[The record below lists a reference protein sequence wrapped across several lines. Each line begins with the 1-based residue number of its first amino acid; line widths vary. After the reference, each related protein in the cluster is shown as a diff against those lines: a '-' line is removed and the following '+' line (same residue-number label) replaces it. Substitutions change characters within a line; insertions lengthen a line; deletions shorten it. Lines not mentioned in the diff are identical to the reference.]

1 MRWLTSVRSYIGDLP
16 VRTHRERQPM
26 IAIQRGTCFLV
37 ILVLS
42 VSAIDGAST
51 PRASQFGASSSVLEW
66 LSGAAQAIG
75 GENRLRELAAV
86 ETSGV
91 SVWYH
96 REQSER
102 PEGPWLTSFTDFT
115 DVRNFSADA
124 VRRMSRTRG
133 FSTNDWVDSTE
144 WTATSTFLVTAGV
157 SVSRVSGG
165 FVPTATPP
173 DLAVLPVGLA
183 PERVVITAREAADL
197 HAEPDEEVDG
207 YQHHVVAFSFAGAR
221 VRLILNRPSLL
232 PKAVE
237 INRIHAH
244 NMFLAP
250 WGDVTQRVTFGMWTR
265 ERDGLRY
272 PRLWEFSTDGQT
284 DGSAY
289 ITRLRTNPPVE
300 HSELTLPPDVR
311 RELVAVRRSIADLP
325 FGPAGVTN
333 RPIRELAP
341 GIVKVPGR
349 FDVVEVKQDDGIVI
363 IEAPLSSDYSAKA
376 IADARLRFED
386 APVKAVITTSDAWP
400 HIGGIREYVALGIP
414 VYALDLNVPILKR
427 LVSARYQSLPDTL
440 AKRPKAPRVTVVSN
454 KTTVGSGAN
463 RFEIYPLRT
472 ATGERQMMIYWPDHR
487 LLYSSDLFTIRDD
500 FVFLPQQVSE
510 AVDAV
515 ARERLAV
522 TTAFGMHYDP
532 LPWTAVQKSAL
543 PAPPPR

>member
-1 MRWLTSVRSYIGDLP
+1 LSGAALLIV
-16 VRTHRERQPM
+16 
-26 IAIQRGTCFLV
+26 
-37 ILVLS
+37 LVLG
-42 VSAIDGAST
+42 VGAST
-51 PRASQFGASSSVLEW
+51 VGASRSQASSEVFEW
-66 LSGAAQAIG
+66 LSGAAAAMG
-75 GENRLRELAAV
+75 GGDGLSKLAAV
-86 ETSGV
+86 ETSGM

-102 PEGPWLTSFTDFT
+102 PEGPWLTTFTDFT
-115 DVRNFSADA
+115 DLRNFGDDA
-124 VRRMSRTRG
+124 VRRTSRTRG

-144 WTATSTFLVTAGV
+144 WTAASTVLVTAGV
-157 SVSRVSGG
+157 SVSRASGRLI
-165 FVPTATPP
+165 PAATPP
-173 DLAVLPVGLA
+173 DLAVLPVGLT
-183 PERVVITAREAADL
+183 PERVVGTARKAADL
-197 HAEPDEEVDG
+197 HAEPDEVVDG
-207 YQHHVVAFSFAGAR
+207 YPHHVVAFSFAGAR
-221 VRLILNRPSLL
+221 IRLILNVPSLL

-237 INRIHAH
+237 VNRAHAD

-272 PRLWEFSTDGQT
+272 PRVWEFSTEGQT
-284 DGSAY
+284 DGSVY
-289 ITRLRTNPPVE
+289 VTRLRTNPPLDDT
-300 HSELTLPPDVR
+300 ELTLPADVR
-311 RELVAVRRSIADLP
+311 QRLVADRPRIADLP

-333 RPIRELAP
+333 RPVRELAP

-349 FDVVEVKQDDGIVI
+349 FDVIEVGQDDGVVIV
-363 IEAPLSSDYSAKA
+363 EAPLSSDYSAKA
-376 IADARLRFED
+376 IADAWLRFGKK
-386 APVKAVITTSDAWP
+386 PVKALVTTTDAWP

-414 VYALDLNVPILKR
+414 VYALDLNVPILMR
-427 LVSARYQSLPDTL
+427 LLSATYRSFPDTL
-440 AKRPKAPRVTVVSN
+440 AKAPKAPRVTVVSN
-454 KTTVGSGAN
+454 KTTVGSGTN

-532 LPWTAVQKSAL
+532 LPWAAVQKNAL
-543 PAPPPR
+543 PAAVPR